1 MNDSGMPDQILADK
15 HGDTIVPLYV
25 EEAHVS
31 KTEIETGRVRVSTVT
46 RNHEQVVEELL
57 ARERVEVERKPIG
70 KRVDTIPA
78 MREEGDTVIVP
89 VVEEVLVIERKL
101 ILKEELH
108 IRRVRST
115 EQFSEKV
122 MLRKQEVVIERGG
135 TESVRAS
142 DGTPLQNDSPR

>member
-1 MNDSGMPDQILADK
+1 MNDSGTPNQIPVDQQ
-15 HGDTIVPLYV
+15 GETIVPLYV
-25 EEAHVS
+25 EEVHVS

-57 ARERVEVERKPIG
+57 ARQKVEVERKPIG
-70 KRVDTIPA
+70 KRVDTMPA
-78 MREEGDTVIVP
+78 IREEGDTVIVP

-101 ILKEELH
+101 VLKEELH
-108 IRRVRST
+108 IRRVHSS

-122 MLRKQEVVIERGG
+122 MLRKQEVVIERGA

-142 DGTPLQNDSPR
+142 DGSLPQNDSPK